1 MNQKSNNLLHFEL
14 ACYEI
19 YDNGYDP
26 LNTIR
31 EFWSQHSINDC
42 QESLWALIENY
53 RKCEGQQD
61 ITDVKQMHT
70 FLMQLYGVLIAYFL
84 VHFRKIGIDAVPFS
98 FAEPA
103 EVITADLEA
112 KQRIHSFFNRITE

>member
-1 MNQKSNNLLHFEL
+1 MNQQSNNLLPFEL

-19 YDNGYDP
+19 YDNGYNP

-31 EFWSQHSINDC
+31 EFWSQHTITDY
-42 QESLWALIENY
+42 QESLWTLFENY
-53 RKCEGQQD
+53 RKGIAQED
-61 ITDVKQMHT
+61 ATDVKQMHI
-70 FLMQLYGVLIAYFL
+70 FLMKVCRLLMAYFL
-84 VHFRKIGIDAVPFS
+84 VHFRKIEIDAVLFA

-112 KQRIHSFFNRITE
+112 KQRIHSFFNRIAE

>member
-1 MNQKSNNLLHFEL
+1 MNQQSNNLLPFEL

-31 EFWSQHSINDC
+31 EFWSQHTIKDC
-42 QESLWALIENY
+42 QESLGALFEKY
-53 RKCEGQQD
+53 RKCEVNEYAA
-61 ITDVKQMHT
+61 DVQQMHT
-70 FLMQLYGVLIAYFL
+70 FLMKVCRVLMAYFL
-84 VHFRKIGIDAVPFS
+84 VHFRKIEIDAVPFA

-103 EVITADLEA
+103 ETIITDLEA
-112 KQRIHSFFNRITE
+112 KQRIHSFFNRISE

>member
-1 MNQKSNNLLHFEL
+1 MNQQSNNLLPFEL

-31 EFWSQHSINDC
+31 EFWSQHTFTDC
-42 QESLWALIENY
+42 QERLWTLFENY
-53 RKCEGQQD
+53 RKCTVQENAA
-61 ITDVKQMHT
+61 DVKQMHT
-70 FLMQLYGVLIAYFL
+70 FLMKVCRVLMAYFL
-84 VHFRKIGIDAVPFS
+84 VHFRKIDIDAVLFA

-103 EVITADLEA
+103 EVITVDLET
-112 KQRIHSFFNRITE
+112 KQKIHSFFNRITE

>member
-1 MNQKSNNLLHFEL
+1 MTQKSNNLLPFEL

-31 EFWSQHSINDC
+31 EFWSQHTITDC
-42 QESLWALIENY
+42 QESLWTLFENY
-53 RKCEGQQD
+53 RKIEEQQD
-61 ITDVKQMHT
+61 TADVKQMHT
-70 FLMQLYGVLIAYFL
+70 FLTKVCRVLMAYFL
-84 VHFRKIGIDAVPFS
+84 VHFRKIEMDAVPFA

-103 EVITADLEA
+103 DIITADLEA
-112 KQRIHSFFNRITE
+112 KHRIHSFFNRIAE

>member
-1 MNQKSNNLLHFEL
+1 MNQKSNNLLPFEL

-42 QESLWALIENY
+42 QESLWALFENY
-53 RKCEGQQD
+53 RKGIAQED
-61 ITDVKQMHT
+61 AANKKHMHT
-70 FLMQLYGVLIAYFL
+70 FLMKVCRVLMAYFL
-84 VHFRKIGIDAVPFS
+84 VHFRKIEIDAVLFA
-98 FAEPA
+98 FAESA
-103 EVITADLEA
+103 EAITADLEA
-112 KQRIHSFFNRITE
+112 KQRIHSFFNRISE

>member
-1 MNQKSNNLLHFEL
+1 MNQKLNNMLPFEL

-19 YDNGYDP
+19 YYNGYDP

-31 EFWSQHSINDC
+31 EFWSQHTINDC
-42 QESLWALIENY
+42 QENLWAFFANY
-53 RKCEGQQD
+53 RKGIVQED
-61 ITDVKQMHT
+61 AAEVKRMHT
-70 FLMQLYGVLIAYFL
+70 FLMKVCRMLMAYFL
-84 VHFRKIGIDAVPFS
+84 VHFRKIEIDAVPFA

-112 KQRIHSFFNRITE
+112 KQRIHSFFNRIAE

>member
-1 MNQKSNNLLHFEL
+1 MTQKSNNLLPFEL

-31 EFWSQHSINDC
+31 EFWSQHTITDY
-42 QESLWALIENY
+42 QETLWTLFENY
-53 RKCEGQQD
+53 RKCAVEEGAAE
-61 ITDVKQMHT
+61 IKQMHT
-70 FLMQLYGVLIAYFL
+70 FLMKVYRVLLAYFL
-84 VHFRKIGIDAVPFS
+84 VHFNKIGIDAVPFA

-103 EVITADLEA
+103 EAITADLET
-112 KQRIHSFFNRITE
+112 KQRIHSFFNRIAE

>member
-1 MNQKSNNLLHFEL
+1 MNHKSNKLLPFEL

-31 EFWSQHSINDC
+31 EFWSQHTVDDC
-42 QESLWALIENY
+42 QESLWALFENY
-53 RKCEGQQD
+53 RKSEMQQD
-61 ITDVKQMHT
+61 VADVKQMHT
-70 FLMQLYGVLIAYFL
+70 FLMKVCRVLVAYFL
-84 VHFRKIGIDAVPFS
+84 VHFRKTEIDAVPFA

-103 EVITADLEA
+103 DIITADLEA
-112 KQRIHSFFNRITE
+112 KHRIHSFFNRIAE

>member
-1 MNQKSNNLLHFEL
+1 MNQKSIQLLPFEL

-31 EFWSQHSINDC
+31 EFWSQHTITDY
-42 QESLWALIENY
+42 QESLWTLFESY
-53 RKCEGQQD
+53 RKCAVQVD
-61 ITDVKQMHT
+61 AADVKQMHT
-70 FLMQLYGVLIAYFL
+70 FLMKVCRVLMAYFL
-84 VHFRKIGIDAVPFS
+84 VHFRKIGIDTVPFV

-103 EVITADLEA
+103 EAIDADLEA
-112 KQRIHSFFNRITE
+112 KQKIHSFFNRIAE

>member
-1 MNQKSNNLLHFEL
+1 MNQKSNNLLPFEL

-26 LNTIR
+26 LHTIR
-31 EFWSQHSINDC
+31 EFWSQNTITDC
-42 QESLWALIENY
+42 QENISTLFKNY
-53 RKCEGQQD
+53 RKYAVQEGD
-61 ITDVKQMHT
+61 ADLKQIHT
-70 FLMQLYGVLIAYFL
+70 FLMKVCRVLLAYFL
-84 VHFRKIGIDAVPFS
+84 VHFRKIGIDAVPFA

-112 KQRIHSFFNRITE
+112 KQRIHSFFNRIAE

>member
-1 MNQKSNNLLHFEL
+1 MNQKSNNMLPFEL

-31 EFWSQHSINDC
+31 EFWSQHKINDC
-42 QESLWALIENY
+42 QESLWALFENY
-53 RKCEGQQD
+53 RKCTVQED
-61 ITDVKQMHT
+61 AIDVKQMHT
-70 FLMQLYGVLIAYFL
+70 FLMKVCRVLMAYFL
-84 VHFRKIGIDAVPFS
+84 VHFRKIEIDAVPFA

-103 EVITADLEA
+103 EAIIADLEA
-112 KQRIHSFFNRITE
+112 KQRIHSFFNSIAE

>member
-1 MNQKSNNLLHFEL
+1 MNQKSHNLLPFEL

-31 EFWSQHSINDC
+31 EFWSQNTITDC
-42 QESLWALIENY
+42 QESLWSLFENY
-53 RKCEGQQD
+53 RKCAVQEDAAD
-61 ITDVKQMHT
+61 IKRMHT
-70 FLMQLYGVLIAYFL
+70 FLMKLCRVLMAYFL
-84 VHFRKIGIDAVPFS
+84 VHFRKIEIDAVPFA

-103 EVITADLEA
+103 EAISADLEA
-112 KQRIHSFFNRITE
+112 KQRIYKFFNRISE